1 MERLSRFDL
10 LLFLSCCQFF
20 FSASCNFSPEGLKP
34 QLWGNIQ
41 QYFLCIW
48 QGSLLSA
55 KGQLYRPDLIVWQ
68 ILYQLACSGESQIN
82 PVWKSE
88 SPILC
93 FSHVINTSTVCAHFI
108 QINCLLPASC
118 LLVGFAAS
126 KGPQSSHHRPI
137 YSYFWVT
144 ICGLSPYWVTAH
156 VAIYFLLEQY
166 NKTSFETIGSKSLF
180 RDLYCCNS
188 QLQRFLWPKHVTFAW
203 LFRRQTLV
211 I

>member
-1 MERLSRFDL
+1 MIKVHVSSPL
-10 LLFLSCCQFF
+10 LLNCIQSLLKSTLGFWLAHKSTLFSSTCSQLHTQWRDYPGLTCCSFFLAVIF

-48 QGSLLSA
+48 QGSLLSG

-126 KGPQSSHHRPI
+126 KGPQSSP
-137 YSYFWVT
+137 
-144 ICGLSPYWVTAH
+144 
-156 VAIYFLLEQY
+156 
-166 NKTSFETIGSKSLF
+166 
-180 RDLYCCNS
+180 S
-188 QLQRFLWPKHVTFAW
+188 QAYL
-203 LFRRQTLV
+203 
-211 I
+211 